1 MIETIT
7 ISLGRKATLCP
18 PWTKP
23 LRLPGNPV
31 GDAHS
36 VIKSDYQFWHCCYAV
51 EIKLIL
57 KAASLLLVKL
67 RAKSPQR
74 ALLGA

>member
-1 MIETIT
+1 M
-7 ISLGRKATLCP
+7 
-18 PWTKP
+18 P

-36 VIKSDYQFWHCCYAV
+36 VIKSDYPFWHCCYAV
-51 EIKLIL
+51 EIKLLL

-67 RAKSPQR
+67 RAKVTLRGLYWAHNRLYTWR
-74 ALLGA
+74 ARA